1 MKQDHRFTLSALALI
16 TSLVVSGCASTKN
29 KADISSSANPRD
41 EISKLESEIKDAQS
55 LDVDVLAFDDFD
67 KSIKYLE
74 EAKSDLASGQKQ
86 EEIIDDLRFSRGYLV
101 SAVKKSDGRRS
112 RATALLDARQMAMKA
127 GASTQSELKNEWTKV
142 DRQVIKNAEDLSK
155 VDTEDLTDMQNRY
168 VNLERKAV
176 VLTQLGDAYARING
190 AKNDRAE
197 KRAPK
202 TLKTA
207 ELNTSN
213 AESVISTNAR
223 NEAGYTAAV
232 AKANGSAKLLTDVME
247 RIKTS
252 STKNLAEESALA
264 MVMQNRQISDLKD
277 DVSMQQNETEM
288 AKSDTRVKNQ
298 ELQAKDQQ
306 LNRSARALDASQAA
320 IGVQQ
325 ALEKARS
332 GFSQTEAEAYQQGEN
347 LVIRLKTMS
356 FASGGADLPPEALP
370 ILAKVADVARDLGAA
385 KIRVE
390 GHTDSTGD
398 RTRNQTL
405 SESRAR
411 AVASYFKLNGFEGAD
426 VSAEGFGLSKPLGT
440 NKSAAG
446 RAQNRRVDV
455 VITPGTSN
463 TQ

>member
-1 MKQDHRFTLSALALI
+1 MKQDHRIAISSLALI
-16 TSLVVSGCASTKN
+16 ASLIVSGCASKGN

-41 EISKLESEIKDAQS
+41 EISKLEVEMREAQS
-55 LDVDVLAFDDFD
+55 LDVDVLAFSDFD

-86 EEIIDDLRFSRGYLV
+86 EEIIDDLRYSRGYLV

-127 GASTQSELKNEWTKV
+127 GASTQSELMSEWKKV
-142 DRQVIKNAEDLSK
+142 DKEIIENAEDLSK
-155 VDTEDLTDMQNRY
+155 VDTEELTELQNRY

-176 VLTQLGDAYARING
+176 ILTELGDAYARING
-190 AKNDRAE
+190 AKNDKAE

-213 AESVISTNAR
+213 AESLISTNVR
-223 NEAGYTAAV
+223 NQAGYTAAV
-232 AKANGSAKLLTDVME
+232 AKANTSAKLLTDVME

-252 STKNLAEESALA
+252 ATKNLAEDSALT

-277 DVSMQQNETEM
+277 DVTIQQSETEM
-288 AKSDTRVKNQ
+288 AKADARSKNQ

-306 LNRSARALDASQAA
+306 LNRSARALDASQAV

-332 GFSQTEAEAYQQGEN
+332 GFSQNEAEAYQQGEN

-356 FASGGADLPPEALP
+356 FASGTSDLPPEALP

-398 RTRNQTL
+398 RSRNQAL
-405 SESRAR
+405 SESRAK
-411 AVASYFKLNGFEGAD
+411 AVASYFKLNGFEEAD
-426 VSAEGFGLSKPLGT
+426 ISAEGFGLSKPLGT

-455 VITPGTSN
+455 VITPQTSKV
-463 TQ
+463 Q